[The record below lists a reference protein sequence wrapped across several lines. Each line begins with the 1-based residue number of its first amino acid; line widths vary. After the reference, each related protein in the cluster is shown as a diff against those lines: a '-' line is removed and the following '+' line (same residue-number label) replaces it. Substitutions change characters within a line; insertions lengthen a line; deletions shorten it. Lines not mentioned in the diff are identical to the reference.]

1 MVILLISVLF
11 AGLATVPTAAQTAP
25 GWNTTT
31 VDSSVGV
38 PTLTQTSIALDANG
52 NPHISYLNDSGSGS
66 LKYASFN
73 STAWNITTVDTNL
86 GEAGGYT
93 SLALDAQGNPHISYY
108 DNTNS
113 GLRYA
118 SFNGTAWNT
127 TTVAPIFG
135 VWYTSL
141 ALDTAGNPHI
151 SYYANEELEYASF
164 NGTAWSITTADSTGS
179 GMPGLGMYNS
189 LALDASGNP
198 HISYIDA
205 DHNLLKY
212 ASFNGTAWNITTVDT
227 NGGAYTSLALDASGN
242 PHISYWGSGGLNYA
256 SFNGTAWNI
265 TTVDNIGYGSTSLAL
280 DTAGNPH
287 ISYFDGANN
296 TLKYASFNGTAWN
309 ITAVDPNLGEYGGAT
324 SIALDASGNPYIS
337 YLNDSGSGSLKYAS
351 LTPVSTALNATVSPT
366 TAAINQ
372 PFWVNGTLNTTDGTP
387 IANATITLQNSTDNA
402 TWNNV
407 TTNVTDASGNYQFS
421 KSVPAAG
428 TYYYR
433 TYYDGNAQYGNAT
446 SNTVNVTVAPLSTT
460 LNATAPTTAY
470 VNQNFTINGTLNAT
484 SGIPVAGATIQ
495 LQKNVSGT
503 WTNVTG
509 KTNTTTSIGAYS
521 ISTSEPA
528 AGTYQ
533 YRTYYAGNDTLANA
547 TSNVVKVSVTAPATT
562 GNLLL
567 NTHLVSTTTGSPPK
581 MVTTYTF
588 SGQLMTTSW
597 TPVANAAITL
607 QSSSDKV
614 HWSAFASPV
623 KTNAQGAYTFKGTLK
638 PGSYYFRT
646 FFAGTS
652 STGPTASRIVKVVLS
667 SNGSSSVST
676 VVA

>member
-1 MVILLISVLF
+1 MHVNKIVSSSVVILLIAVLF
-11 AGLATVPTAAQTAP
+11 AGAVTVPAAAQTDAMQYRYNAAHTGDYSP
-25 GWNTTT
+25 VAGPVASNGQLKWNYTTGSS
-31 VDSSVGV
+31 VDSSPAV
-38 PTLTQTSIALDANG
+38 ANG
-52 NPHISYLNDSGSGS
+52 IVYVGS
-66 LKYASFN
+66 
-73 STAWNITTVDTNL
+73 
-86 GEAGGYT
+86 
-93 SLALDAQGNPHISYY
+93 Y
-108 DNTNS
+108 DNNV
-113 GLRYA
+113 YA
-118 SFNGTAWNT
+118 LYANNGTKLWNYT
-127 TTVAPIFG
+127 TGGPVFSSPAVVNG
-135 VWYTSL
+135 VVYV
-141 ALDTAGNPHI
+141 G
-151 SYYANEELEYASF
+151 SY
-164 NGTAWSITTADSTGS
+164 D
-179 GMPGLGMYNS
+179 YN
-189 LALDASGNP
+189 L
-198 HISYIDA
+198 Y
-205 DHNLLKY
+205 
-212 ASFNGTAWNITTVDT
+212 
-227 NGGAYTSLALDASGN
+227 
-242 PHISYWGSGGLNYA
+242 
-256 SFNGTAWNI
+256 
-265 TTVDNIGYGSTSLAL
+265 
-280 DTAGNPH
+280 
-287 ISYFDGANN
+287 
-296 TLKYASFNGTAWN
+296 
-309 ITAVDPNLGEYGGAT
+309 
-324 SIALDASGNPYIS
+324 
-337 YLNDSGSGSLKYAS
+337 
-351 LTPVSTALNATVSPT
+351 ALNATTGAKLWNYTTGDYVWSSPAVVNGVVYAGSNDNNVYALYANNGTKLWNCTTKGIVQSSPAVVNGVVYVGSRYPDNNVYALNANNGTKLWNYTTGDEVTSSPAVANGVVYVGSLDGNVYALNANNGTKLWNYTTGWWVFSSPAVANGVVYVGSYDNNTYALYANNGTKLWNYTTGGYVFSSPAVANGVVYVGSGIQSSLYPSNSHELYALYANNGTKLWNYTTGSMVESSPAVVNGVVYVGSDDGNLYAVGNESVSTPT
-366 TAAINQ
+366 TL
-372 PFWVNGTLNTTDGTP
+372 T
-387 IANATITLQNSTDNA
+387 
-402 TWNNV
+402 
-407 TTNVTDASGNYQFS
+407 
-421 KSVPAAG
+421 
-428 TYYYR
+428 
-433 TYYDGNAQYGNAT
+433 
-446 SNTVNVTVAPLSTT
+446 
-460 LNATAPTTAY
+460 ATAPSTAS
-470 VNQNFTINGTLNAT
+470 VNQNFMINGTLNAT
-484 SGIPVAGATIQ
+484 DGAPIAGATIQ